1 MYFIKENIPTTVLV
15 EAEAYEGVYRI
26 AQKVALD
33 FEKVCGQRPQIIRG
47 HNNCPGASLIL
58 FATLGKSPIV
68 DALVAAGKLDVSGI
82 EGKWECYL
90 RTVISNPFPG
100 IEELTV
106 ICGSDKRGTIYG
118 MFSLSEYLGVT
129 PLCYWGDA
137 EPMPRTCVVL
147 GADWSMISK
156 EPSVKFRG
164 FFINDEWPCFGRWT
178 REKFGDVNADAYE
191 VIFEFLLRM
200 KGNYL
205 WPAMW
210 CSNFPLD
217 GPGSLNEELADM
229 YGVVIGFSHHEPCL
243 RAGGEYSRVRGASSP
258 YGDEWSFLTNR
269 EGITNFWRDGLLRSG
284 KYENLITIGM
294 RGEAD
299 STILGENS
307 GLKENIDLL
316 KDVITVQ
323 KQLIRECCGD
333 EKADAQQLLAIYK
346 EVEPFFYGDETVAG
360 LKDWDGLE
368 NVICMLCED
377 NYGFLRSLPSKEL
390 YQQITSRGGGFGM
403 YYHLDYHG
411 APTSYEWMPCTPLPK
426 IWDQMCMAYDYGV
439 RDAWIVNVGDVK
451 GNVFELEYFLTLAY
465 DYDTWGSSAPN
476 SWKHYLEQKLT
487 ALFPALTEQ
496 LRQDIQK
503 VYTDYMTINALRRP
517 EAVNENTFHPCHYL
531 EADRLLQRIT
541 ACEQLADSIW
551 QQLQESSNI
560 RGMQTYYS
568 LFYYPE
574 QASMN
579 LYKMWLY
586 TVKNHHYASQGRV
599 IANTYAGYVKECLQK
614 DVALGKKFAA
624 FREGKWNGMELETH
638 IGFRS
643 WNEDGCR
650 YPICHIVEPYEE
662 PRLSVSRKDSS
673 ATAIR
678 AFGGPKQIIVD
689 DFLDGQTREVTLE
702 LANTGIDLV
711 DYEIQGS
718 ASWLELSDASGCL
731 SLLQEL
737 HLTYHPERMT
747 LDEDRVILTIRSTK
761 SRLVVEHKPEIQ
773 IVVSACKKK
782 ELLPRTAYP
791 RKGLIAIDAPQY
803 YEKHCRSGAEYV
815 ELEGYGRSGFG
826 MKVFPNTAS
835 YTMEEEAPSLRY
847 RFAVDSPGQYEAE
860 FWLTPTSPV
869 LYQGAHRLALQLND
883 GTKQA
888 ISLLPE
894 TYRAGDWRDSVWSK
908 GVMDHIRK
916 VTVPITCDTLLNTL
930 TISALDAGVI
940 LERILIYPKDN
951 PPLDSYLGI

>member
-1 MYFIKENIPTTVLV
+1 MYFIEQNIPATLLV

-33 FEKVCGQRPQIIRG
+33 FEKVGSIKPEILRDLNSHTGQ
-47 HNNCPGASLIL
+47 SLVLCAI
-58 FATLGKSPIV
+58 LGKSP
-68 DALVAAGKLDVSGI
+68 LVEQLIAAGKLDISGI
-82 EGKWECYL
+82 QGKWECYL

-100 IEELTV
+100 IEEMVV

-137 EPMPRTCVVL
+137 EPLPQSTIAV
-147 GADWSMISK
+147 GTDWTLVSK

-178 REKFGDVNADAYE
+178 KEKFGDVNASAYE

-217 GPGSLNEELADM
+217 GPDSLNEELADL

-243 RAGGEYSRVRGASSP
+243 RSGGEYSLVRGDDSP
-258 YGDEWSFLTNR
+258 YGNEWSFLTNR

-316 KDVITVQ
+316 KDVITAQ
-323 KQLIRECCGD
+323 KQLIQECCGT
-333 EKADAQQLLAIYK
+333 EKAAGQQLLAIYK

-360 LKDWDGLE
+360 LKDWEGLQ

-377 NYGFLRSLPSKEL
+377 NYGFLRSLPTREL
-390 YQQITSRGGGFGM
+390 HQQITSRGGGFGM

-411 APTSYEWMPCTPLPK
+411 APVSYEWMPCTPLPK

-439 RDAWIVNVGDVK
+439 RDVWIVNVGDVK

-476 SWKHYLEQKLT
+476 SWKSYLDHKLAT
-487 ALFPALTEQ
+487 LFPDLTEQ
-496 LRQDIQK
+496 LRRDIRK
-503 VYTDYMTINALRRP
+503 VYTDYMTINGLRRP

-531 EADRLLQRIT
+531 ETDRLLQKIT
-541 ACEQLADSIW
+541 ACEQLADSVY
-551 QQLQESSNI
+551 QHLQEKGNI
-560 RGMQTYYS
+560 RAQQTYYS

-586 TVKNHHYASQGRV
+586 TGKNHHYAAQGRV
-599 IANTYAGYVKECLQK
+599 IANTYATYVKECLQK
-614 DVALGKKFAA
+614 DVTLGKEFAA
-624 FREGKWNGMELETH
+624 FREGKWKGMELEAH
-638 IGFRS
+638 IGLRS
-643 WNEDGCR
+643 WNEDGCK
-650 YPICHIVEPYEE
+650 YPVCHLVEPYEE
-662 PRLSVSRKDSS
+662 PRLSVSRKDSP

-678 AFGGPKQIIVD
+678 AFGGARQIKVD

-702 LANTGIDLV
+702 LANTGIDTV
-711 DYEIQGS
+711 DYEILGS
-718 ASWLELSDASGCL
+718 APWLDISSTTGSIE
-731 SLLQEL
+731 LLQEVQ
-737 HLTYHPERMT
+737 LTYHPEQMT
-747 LDEDRVILTIRSTK
+747 ADREQVILTIRSTK
-761 SRLVVEHKPEIQ
+761 SRLVVEHKADVQ
-773 IVVSACKKK
+773 IVVSARKPAT
-782 ELLPRTAYP
+782 LLPRTAYP
-791 RKGLIAIDAPQY
+791 HKGLIAIDAPRY
-803 YEKHCRSGAEYV
+803 YEKHFLPGADYV

-826 MKVFPNTAS
+826 MKVFPNTARFS
-835 YTMEEEAPSLRY
+835 LEDEAPSLSY
-847 RFAVDSPGQYEAE
+847 RFAVAAPGEYEAQL
-860 FWLTPTSPV
+860 WLTPTSPV
-869 LYQGAHRLALQLND
+869 MYRGAHGLALQLND
-883 GTKQA
+883 GAKQA
-888 ISLLPE
+888 ISILPE
-894 TYRAGDWRDSVWSK
+894 NYRAGDWNDPVWSK

-916 VTVPITCDTLLNTL
+916 VTVPITCNTLLNTL

-940 LERILIYPKDN
+940 LERILIFPKCT